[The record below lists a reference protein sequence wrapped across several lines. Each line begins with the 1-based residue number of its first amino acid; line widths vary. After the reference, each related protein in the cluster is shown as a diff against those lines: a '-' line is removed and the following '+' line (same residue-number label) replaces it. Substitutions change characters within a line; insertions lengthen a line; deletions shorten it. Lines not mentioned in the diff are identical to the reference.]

1 MSKHLRSPIL
11 TLAVSMLG
19 AGGLLWTMTLEAG
32 TFWGA
37 STKTP
42 DRYPAQ
48 PAGWNGPAGQCVVCH
63 SLEKNGLPRVGPNLW
78 GIIDAPKARAEG
90 YGYSQALAKAGGVW
104 TKQELDQYL
113 AKPARFL
120 PGTSK
125 TITGLPNTEE
135 RAAIIEFLATLRD

>member
-1 MSKHLRSPIL
+1 MSKHLRSSLL
-11 TLAVSMLG
+11 TLATGLFGVGS
-19 AGGLLWTMTLEAG
+19 LLWTMAPEAG

-37 STKTP
+37 SAKP
-42 DRYPAQ
+42 PERYPTQ
-48 PAGWNGPAGQCVVCH
+48 PSGWNSPAGQCVVCH
-63 SLEKNGLPRVGPNLW
+63 SLEKNGLARVGPNLW
-78 GIIDAPKARAEG
+78 GIIGAPKGRAEG

-113 AKPARFL
+113 AKPDQFL

-135 RAAIIEFLATLRD
+135 RTAIIEFLATLQD